1 MFMFVLETQFM
12 RKSAHDA
19 GRPRLGFN
27 QVLITRVRRNILM
40 CFLHVQISPSID
52 NSRMYF

>member
-40 CFLHVQISPSID
+40 CFLHGANISF
-52 NSRMYF
+52 N